1 MKVPSNT
8 TQTNAVPEKR
18 SSPNDPESLAGD
30 LELDGVSEKP
40 SFASVLDRVTHS
52 RRDSKLEDTG
62 THSKEPS
69 TLQPARTKQKDEE
82 EADAVV
88 VVPER
93 VQASEPIGSTDPTPD
108 VHAILHTEDLEKIVA
123 ACRVAIV
130 GGRPEVQLDLSHSV
144 LDGLRVK
151 VSADSM
157 GRITTEFLAGNE
169 GVKSL
174 IDSRSSE
181 LIALLRSRGI
191 NEVNFSSSLA
201 AESYTS
207 NSGSRRE
214 PDRNLE
220 AVGNRAAQSTAE
232 PASDSNSADDL
243 ALGATYRA

>member
-1 MKVPSNT
+1 MKVTSNN
-8 TQTNAVPEKR
+8 TQTNAVSEKR
-18 SSPNDPESLAGD
+18 SSANDPESLGGD
-30 LELDGVSEKP
+30 LELDGVAEKP

-52 RRDSKLEDTG
+52 RRDSKLENAE
-62 THSKEPS
+62 THSKES
-69 TLQPARTKQKDEE
+69 SSLQRAPTKRKDEE
-82 EADAVV
+82 EAGTVV
-88 VVPER
+88 IPAHAQV
-93 VQASEPIGSTDPTPD
+93 SETIAITDPTPD
-108 VHAILHTEDLEKIVA
+108 IHAILPTGDLEKIVA

-169 GVKSL
+169 SVKSL

-191 NEVNFSSSLA
+191 NEVNFRSSLA
-201 AESYTS
+201 AETYTS

-214 PDRNLE
+214 PDPNVE
-220 AVGNRAAQSTAE
+220 VVENRAAQSTDEA
-232 PASDSNSADDL
+232 AMDSTSADDL